1 MWGLS
6 CNLPQLRN
14 LLEKSPIIHLGQ
26 INAYNVEEVVDKYSI
41 LTVTSLLLFVEG
53 NESLR
58 AAHFA
63 GLENRGNL

>member
-1 MWGLS
+1 
-6 CNLPQLRN
+6 

-41 LTVTSLLLFVEG
+41 LTVTSLLLFIEG
-53 NESLR
+53 NEYLR
-58 AAHFA
+58 EAHFV